1 MRLINCLAISIAS
14 AIIAFFCCSSKES
27 ASVNNKGKAVTG
39 TSISLPDPPAVHPRL
54 YIRGD
59 EIPAL
64 KAKMLTIEGQKILSA
79 MYKIGLDRTPAEEA
93 AEKDRGFRY
102 YAKMRGVTMRAQLH
116 ALKYLVDNDKT
127 EARTAIVEMLDT
139 LKKTNFPTKNDLSRA
154 SGAMLMVG
162 AIVYDWCYDQMT
174 SDERQAYIK
183 EFVRIAGT
191 MESGYPPKRNEP
203 IAGHCSEWM
212 ILRDMLSAGIAI
224 YDEYPDMYNYVRE
237 MLVEDYF
244 DVRNFIY
251 RGGNYHQGTSYV
263 DVRFSN
269 DLFSLWILD
278 KIGAKNIYDPA
289 QQYVMYDFLYRRRP
303 DGMVLPAGDVNHVR
317 VPWISYALP
326 AMLASSY
333 YKDPYLAYEFER
345 KQNLEAHCLMFNL
358 LWRDFNLKGIPPDDL
373 PLTRYSGTPFGWM
386 LARTGWGSNSVIAE
400 MKVNENFVG
409 NHQHLDGGSFQI
421 YYKGPLAI
429 DSGLYQGTDGGYNC
443 ANNKNY
449 TKRTIAH
456 NSLLIYDPLEIFEC
470 YNYGGADKTAT
481 AANDGGQRMPGKG
494 WDTCRSFADLLGE
507 DYTVGKTLA
516 HCFGPDTVKPDFT
529 YLKGDITAAYSSK
542 VKDVR
547 RSFVFLNLNSDVIP
561 AAFIVFDHIVASDPS
576 FKKYWLMHSIEEPE
590 IEGNSF
596 TVKRTLNGDSG
607 MLKCDMLLP
616 ESANIYKVGGE
627 GKEFWVF
634 GKNYYTAPTARRP
647 DIAKE
652 YGQWRIEQTPSVAGA
667 EDCFLNVMQ
676 IADNSIGNLH
686 EVHKIDNESVA
697 GVIVADRGVIFNK
710 TGKEFKDAFRFTV
723 EKGIGN
729 VNMLIT
735 DLSPGNWSVYK
746 DGAVLK
752 TITVKNEEKC
762 CYIEIGYG
770 KYELNYL
777 DKL

>member
-1 MRLINCLAISIAS
+1 MRLINCLATSIAA
-14 AIIAFFCCSSKES
+14 AIVTFSCGSSKELAS
-27 ASVNNKGKAVTG
+27 INNKSDADTGASVC
-39 TSISLPDPPAVHPRL
+39 LPDPPPEHPRL
-54 YIRGD
+54 YVRKN
-59 EIPAL
+59 EISDL
-64 KAKMLTIEGQKILSA
+64 KAKMLTKEGRKILSL
-79 MYKIGLDRTPAEEA
+79 MNKIGLDRTPDEEA
-93 AEKDRGFRY
+93 AEQDRGFRY

-116 ALKYLVDNDKT
+116 ALQYLVHKDKS
-127 EARTAIVEMLDT
+127 EARTAITEMLDT

-162 AIVYDWCYDQMT
+162 SIVYDWCYDQMT

-224 YDEYPDMYNYVRE
+224 YDEYPDMYNYVRK

-244 DVRNFIY
+244 NVRNFVY

-278 KIGAKNIYDPA
+278 KIGAKNVYDPA
-289 QQYVMYDFLYRRRP
+289 QQYVLYDFLYRRRP

-317 VPWISYALP
+317 VPWASYALP
-326 AMLASSY
+326 SMLASSY

-345 KQNLEAHCLMFNL
+345 KQNLEAHCLIFNL
-358 LWRDFNLKGIPPDDL
+358 LWRDFNLKGSPPNDL

-386 LARTGWGSNSVIAE
+386 LARTGWGPESVIAE
-400 MKVNENFVG
+400 MKINENFVG
-409 NHQHLDGGSFQI
+409 NHQHLDGGAFQI

-429 DSGLYQGTDGGYNC
+429 DSGMYQGTDGGYNS

-456 NSLLIYDPLEIFEC
+456 NSLLIYDPSEIFEC
-470 YNYGGADKTAT
+470 YNYGGADKTST

-494 WDTCRSFADLLGE
+494 WDTCRSFEDLLGKE
-507 DYTVGKTLA
+507 YTVGKTLA
-516 HCFGPDTVKPDFT
+516 HCFGPDAVKPDFT

-547 RSFVFLNLNSDVIP
+547 RSFVFLNLHSDEIP
-561 AAFIVFDHIVASDPS
+561 AALIVFDHIVASDPS

-590 IEGNSF
+590 ITSNSF

-607 MLKCDMLLP
+607 MLKCDVLLP
-616 ESANIYKVGGE
+616 EDADIGKVGGE

-634 GKNYYTAPTARRP
+634 GKNYHTAPTARRP
-647 DIAKE
+647 DVAKE
-652 YGQWRIEQTPSVAGA
+652 YGQWRIEQTPSSDRA

-676 IADNSIGNLH
+676 VAENNIENLH
-686 EVHKIDNESVA
+686 KVYKINNEAAA
-697 GVIVADRGVIFNK
+697 GAIVSDRGVIFNK
-710 TGKEFKDAFRFTV
+710 TGKEFKDSFRFAI
-723 EKGIGN
+723 EQSKGK
-729 VNMLIT
+729 VKMLIT
-735 DLSPGNWSVYK
+735 DLSPGKWIVYK
-746 DGAVLK
+746 DGDILK
-752 TITVKNEEKC
+752 TITVKDEEMC
-762 CYIEIGYG
+762 AYIEMSLGE
-770 KYELNYL
+770 YELKYFAL
-777 DKL
+777 

>member
-1 MRLINCLAISIAS
+1 MRFINCLAISLAS
-14 AIIAFFCCSSKES
+14 AILTFSCCSSKGLSSINNES
-27 ASVNNKGKAVTG
+27 KEDRGSSVG
-39 TSISLPDPPAVHPRL
+39 LPDPPPAHPRL
-54 YIRGD
+54 YIREN

-64 KAKMLTIEGQKILSA
+64 KEKMLTKEGKKILSL
-79 MYKIGLDRTPAEEA
+79 MHKTGIDRTPDEEA

-102 YAKMRGVTMRAQLH
+102 YAKMRGLTMRVQLQ
-116 ALKYLVDNDKT
+116 ALQYLVYNDKT
-127 EARTAIVEMLDT
+127 QARTAITQMLDT
-139 LKKTNFPTKNDLSRA
+139 LKKTDFPTKHDLSRA

-174 SDERQAYIK
+174 NDERQAYIK

-191 MESGYPPKRNEP
+191 MECGYPPKRNEP

-251 RGGNYHQGTSYV
+251 RGGNYHQGTSYI

-278 KIGAKNIYDPA
+278 KMGAKNIYDPS
-289 QQYVMYDFLYRRRP
+289 QQYVLYDLIYRRRP

-317 VPWISYALP
+317 VPWASYALP

-333 YKDPYLAYEFER
+333 YKDPYLAYEFE
-345 KQNLEAHCLMFNL
+345 KKPSLEAHCLIFNL
-358 LWRDFNLKGIPPDDL
+358 LWRDFNLKGAPPDDL
-373 PLTRYSGTPFGWM
+373 PLTRYSGAPFGWM
-386 LARTGWGSNSVIAE
+386 LARTGWGPESVIAE

-429 DSGLYQGTDGGYNC
+429 DSGLYQGTDGGYNS

-456 NSLLIYDPLEIFEC
+456 NSLLIYDPSEVFEC

-494 WDTCRSFADLLGE
+494 WDTCRSFDDLLGKE
-507 DYTVGKTLA
+507 YTVGKTLA
-516 HCFGPDTVKPDFT
+516 HCFGPDSVKPDFT

-547 RSFVFLNLNSDVIP
+547 RSFVFLNLNSDAVP
-561 AAFIVFDHIVASDPS
+561 AALIVFDHVVASDPS

-590 IEGNSF
+590 IEGHSF

-616 ESANIYKVGGE
+616 EDANIEKVGGE

-652 YGQWRIEQTPSVAGA
+652 YGQWRIEQTPSEARE

-676 IADNSIGNLH
+676 VADNNIKKL
-686 EVHKIDNESVA
+686 HKIYRINNESAA
-697 GVIVADRGVIFNK
+697 GAIISDRGVIFNK
-710 TGKEFKDAFRFTV
+710 TGKEFKGAFSFNIEQAAV
-723 EKGIGN
+723 SVK
-729 VNMLIT
+729 MLIT
-735 DLSPGNWSVYK
+735 DLSPGKWTVYK
-746 DGAVLK
+746 DGSLLK
-752 TITVKNEEKC
+752 TIIVKNEELC
-762 CYIEIGYG
+762 AYMELGYG

-777 DKL
+777 DK